1 MKLSGNTVLITG
13 GATGIGLAIAGALVH
28 EGNEVIICGRR
39 RDRLQAAKAQYPG
52 LRTRVCDVSKAAS
65 RESLVSW
72 ATSSFEGLNV
82 LVNNAG
88 VQHVVDF
95 QEGPRD
101 LDDADEEIATNLRAP
116 IHLTALL
123 VPHLL
128 RHKGSAV
135 VNISS
140 GLAYAPL
147 AMIPVYCAAKAALH
161 SLSLSLRH
169 QLKDTSIKVFEI
181 APPRVDTD
189 LGWSRLAR
197 GDRRPSMGISPDVV
211 AAAFV
216 KALASDDYEV
226 AIGAAENLRAGR
238 ERSFDAMN
246 R

>member
-1 MKLSGNTVLITG
+1 MRLSGNTVLITG
-13 GATGIGLAIAGALVH
+13 GATGIGLAVAGALVR

-39 RDRLQAAKAQYPG
+39 RDRLRAAKAQVPG
-52 LRTRVCDVSKAAS
+52 LRTRVCDVSNAAS
-65 RESLVSW
+65 RRALVRW
-72 ATSSFEGLNV
+72 VTSSFGTLNV

-95 QEGPRD
+95 REGPRD
-101 LDDADEEIATNLRAP
+101 LDDADEEVATNLRAP

-128 RHKGSAV
+128 KQKESAI

-147 AMIPVYCAAKAALH
+147 AMIPVYCATKAALH

-169 QLKDTSIKVFEI
+169 QLKDTPIKVFEI

-189 LGWSRLAR
+189 LGWSRHAK
-197 GDRRPSMGISPDVV
+197 GARPSMGIGTETV
-211 AAAFV
+211 AAAV
-216 KALASDDYEV
+216 LKALENDDYEV
-226 AIGAAENLRAGR
+226 AVGAAENLRAGR
-238 ERSFDAMN
+238 DRLFEQMN